1 MVLGAGDKGNFND
14 LLELFGAR
22 VVCNAVKFQAI
33 HCLCKNKRSKEV
45 NKFRKQNVT
54 N

>member
-1 MVLGAGDKGNFND
+1 MVLGVGNKANLND

-22 VVCNAVKFQAI
+22 FVCNAVKLQAI

-45 NKFRKQNVT
+45 NKFRKYSVT